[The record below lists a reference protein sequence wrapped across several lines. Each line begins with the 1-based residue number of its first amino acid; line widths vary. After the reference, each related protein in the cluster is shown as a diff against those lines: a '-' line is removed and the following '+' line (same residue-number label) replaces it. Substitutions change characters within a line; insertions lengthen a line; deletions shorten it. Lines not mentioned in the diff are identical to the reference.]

1 MSSSAH
7 QLEDFLDRYPVCFEQ
22 VHRGHQRIIAGLQSR
37 QRYPGE
43 SCITK
48 GTGKAGKES
57 FSKVQENKQQ
67 SKKGKGQ
74 SVYLQQ
80 Q

>member
-1 MSSSAH
+1 
-7 QLEDFLDRYPVCFEQ
+7 
-22 VHRGHQRIIAGLQSR
+22 LQSR

-57 FSKVQENKQQ
+57 FNKC
-67 SKKGKGQ
+67 KKATAFEEGEKAKY
-74 SVYLQQ
+74 VPPAAVDIV
-80 Q
+80 